1 MLRHIPNLLS
11 ISRLLVTPIVVW
23 FISIHYYNFA
33 FVLFFFASL
42 TDAVDG
48 IITRKFTLYT
58 KLGSYIDP
66 IADKIL
72 LIATYVALG
81 LLGEIQNWLVITV
94 VTRDIFIMGS
104 FFISLIMG
112 LTIQPN
118 PLKIGKL
125 CTALQMI
132 YLLLILSH
140 LAFDLTYFYNLPFF
154 FAVVVAI
161 ITILSGCLYLLNW
174 LKIVME

>member
-1 MLRHIPNLLS
+1 ML
-11 ISRLLVTPIVVW
+11 
-23 FISIHYYNFA
+23 YYNFA

-140 LAFDLTYFYNLPFF
+140 LAFDLTYFYNVPFF